1 MSRMNIRSPRR
12 ARMRGRMA
20 PQTLIILSAA
30 LALGA
35 GLLAGQR
42 YFAPSAPEL
51 PVLQGALAYP
61 TPRELPPFTL
71 QQSDGTA
78 LSREELAG
86 RWTLVFFGFTHCPDI
101 CPTTLALLVRAQEHW
116 ADLPA
121 EQQPRVLF
129 VSVDPERD
137 SPQRTGEYAAY
148 FGPDIVAATAEHAVL
163 EPFARSLGMVYMKTA
178 LPAASAPAGSGDG
191 DAGPGNGAPEPYTVD
206 HSSSVA
212 VLDPDVRLVA
222 VLRPPLDA
230 DVVAADLRALVEARQ

>member
-1 MSRMNIRSPRR
+1 
-12 ARMRGRMA
+12 MRGRMA
-20 PQTLIILSAA
+20 PQTLIILVAA

-35 GLLAGQR
+35 GLWAGQR
-42 YFAPSAPEL
+42 WFAPSAPATPEL
-51 PVLQGALAYP
+51 RGALAYP

-71 QQSDGTA
+71 QQSDGTP
-78 LSREELAG
+78 LTREELAG

-101 CPTTLALLVRAQEHW
+101 CPTTLALLVRAQERW

-121 EQQPRVLF
+121 DEQPRVLF

-148 FGPDIVAATAEHAVL
+148 FGPGILAATAEHAML
-163 EPFARSLGMVYMKTA
+163 EPFARSLGMVYMKTE
-178 LPAASAPAGSGDG
+178 LPAAPAPAGVVEDG
-191 DAGPGNGAPEPYTVD
+191 EGSPANGTPDAYTVD

-230 DVVAADLRALVEARQ
+230 DIVAADVRALVEARR